1 MMHRGIDGRSIER
14 EHQKQR
20 GKAGTKP
27 RAGDFNWHMHK
38 PKMGLKPINVLPIGF
53 IVVILIGTFLLMLP
67 ISNRSGTYFPFLN
80 ALFTATSATCVTGLV
95 VVDTVTQFTMFGQ
108 LVVLLLIQVGGL
120 GIMTVS
126 MMLFSFTGRKISLH
140 DRMSMAEGLGESR
153 LQGVVRLTRGALL
166 VTGLI
171 ELIGAIMLSVRFI
184 PQYGLAKGIWYS
196 VFHSI
201 SAFCNAGFDLIGG
214 YRSFT
219 GYAHDPYMLVVI
231 MGLIVSGGLGFGVI
245 LNLRNTRDL
254 RRLRLHS
261 KLVLTGTVFLIV
273 IGMLTFLWIEFDN
286 PRTIGNMSLFD
297 KIVNS
302 MFQSITLRTAGFNTI
317 DQLSLHDASKGV
329 GILLMLAGGGPAGTA
344 GGLKITTVFT
354 LLLAA
359 RAYLRGKFETEAF
372 GRTIPLEQVRRALSI
387 TLLGGLFLLAM
398 AMMLSFSEQDMPAG
412 SLGLLNQLYEAT
424 SAFCTVG
431 VSTGVTAA
439 TSNVTRVLLII
450 LMYAGRVGIITVAM
464 SLVETTSRKEPVLHY
479 PQEDILIG

>member
-1 MMHRGIDGRSIER
+1 
-14 EHQKQR
+14 
-20 GKAGTKP
+20 
-27 RAGDFNWHMHK
+27 
-38 PKMGLKPINVLPIGF
+38 MGLKPINVLPFGF
-53 IVVILIGTFLLMLP
+53 IVVILTGALLLMLP
-67 ISNRSGTYFPFLN
+67 ISSKSGMTLPFLD

-95 VVDTVTQFTMFGQ
+95 VADTGTYFSLFGQ
-108 LVVLLLIQVGGL
+108 IVVILLIQIGGL
-120 GIMTVS
+120 GLMTMS
-126 MMLFSFTGRKISLH
+126 MILFSFTGRKISLH

-166 VTGLI
+166 VTAII
-171 ELIGAIMLSVRFI
+171 ELTGAILLSFRFV
-184 PQYGLAKGIWYS
+184 PQYGVAKGLWFS

-219 GYAHDPYMLVVI
+219 GYSHDSFLMFVI
-231 MGLIVSGGLGFGVI
+231 MGLIIAGGLGFGVI
-245 LNLRNTRDL
+245 INLRNTRDL

-261 KLVLTGTVFLIV
+261 KLVLTGTIFLILF
-273 IGMLTFLWIEFDN
+273 GALAFLWIEYEN
-286 PRTIGNMSLFD
+286 PKTIGNMNLFD

-302 MFQSITLRTAGFNTI
+302 IFQSVTLRTAGFNTI
-317 DQLSLHDASKGV
+317 NQLTLHDASKGV
-329 GILLMLAGGGPAGTA
+329 GILLMLVGGGPAGTA

-354 LLLAA
+354 LILAA

-372 GRTIPLEQVRRALSI
+372 GRTIPLEQTRRALTI
-387 TLLGGLFLLAM
+387 TLLGGVFLLGM
-398 AMMLSFSEQDMPAG
+398 ATMLSFSEQDMPAG

-439 TSNVTRVLLII
+439 GSSVTRVILIL
-450 LMYAGRVGIITVAM
+450 LMYGGRVGLITVAM
-464 SLVETTSRKEPVLHY
+464 SLVESTTRREPVLHY

>member
-1 MMHRGIDGRSIER
+1 MDSGR
-14 EHQKQR
+14 KF
-20 GKAGTKP
+20 
-27 RAGDFNWHMHK
+27 RAGDINWHMHK
-38 PKMGLKPINVLPIGF
+38 PKISIKPINVLPFGF
-53 IVVILIGTFLLMLP
+53 IVVILTGALFLMLP
-67 ISNRSGTYFPFLN
+67 FSSKSGASISFLN
-80 ALFTATSATCVTGLV
+80 AVFTATSATCVTGLV
-95 VVDTVTQFTMFGQ
+95 VVDTGTHFTLFGQ
-108 LVVLLLIQVGGL
+108 IIVLLLIQIGGL
-120 GIMTVS
+120 GIMTMS
-126 MMLFSFTGRKISLH
+126 MILFSFTGRKISLH

-166 VTGLI
+166 VTGII
-171 ELIGAIMLSVRFI
+171 ELLGAILLSVRFI
-184 PQYGLAKGIWYS
+184 PQYGVSKGIWYA

-219 GYAHDPYMLVVI
+219 GYSQDPYMLFVI
-231 MGLIVSGGLGFGVI
+231 MGLIVAGGLGFGVI
-245 LNLRNTRDL
+245 INLRNTRDL

-261 KLVLTGTVFLIV
+261 KLVLTGTVFLILF
-273 IGMLTFLWIEFDN
+273 GMLIFLWIEYEN
-286 PRTIGNMSLFD
+286 PKTIGNMSLFD

-329 GILLMLAGGGPAGTA
+329 GILLMLVGGGPAGTA

-359 RAYLRGKFETEAF
+359 RAYIRGTFETEIF
-372 GRTIPLEQVRRALSI
+372 GRTISIEQVRRALTI
-387 TLLGGLFLLAM
+387 TLLGGLFLLGM
-398 AMMLSFSEQDMPAG
+398 ATMLSFSEQDMPAG

-431 VSTGVTAA
+431 VSTGVTAV
-439 TSNVTRVLLII
+439 TSNVTRVLLIL
-450 LMYAGRVGIITVAM
+450 LMYAGRVGLITVAM
-464 SLVETTSRKEPVLHY
+464 SLVESTTRKEPVLHY